1 MNIGVL
7 ALQGAFI
14 EHEKVLDK
22 LGVDYTELRQKSDL
36 DTKLDGIILPGGE
49 STVQG
54 KLLRELD
61 MFENIKEQIED
72 NILKPNQVIASENEM
87 CRHYDVSRVTVRKA
101 IDELCAEGILYRI
114 KGKGCFVR
122 ELKDQKRSHIYSFTE
137 AVKNEGKTPS
147 KKQLS
152 LKTMNA
158 DAYLAEKL
166 QITEGDEVYEIRSLY
181 YADGVPYSLNTAV
194 LPAERFPKLD
204 FFDFNNRSLYEV
216 LGSFFHTEMYRVRQ
230 TLEAVTADKEIA
242 QMLERKE
249 SQPLL
254 KIKAVSYSLEE
265 NREIPVE
272 YYEAYILTEIQNY
285 YVEKFT
291 V

>member
-1 MNIGVL
+1 M
-7 ALQGAFI
+7 
-14 EHEKVLDK
+14 
-22 LGVDYTELRQKSDL
+22 
-36 DTKLDGIILPGGE
+36 TKYEVIKNE
-49 STVQG
+49 
-54 KLLRELD
+54 
-61 MFENIKEQIED
+61 IKEQIED

-230 TLEAVTADKEIA
+230 TLE
-242 QMLERKE
+242 RKE